1 LQVAKTKVAAMRVFV
16 AIDLTEEIR
25 EKVARFLEGVRGFAP
40 EPRWVRPESLHLTL
54 KFIGEQKEEQVK
66 AIAERLRQIA
76 GGSME
81 IRFRDYGF
89 FPTAKAPRVFWIG
102 IEASPSLAALAS
114 DIDSALTVL
123 KIPRED
129 RPYSPHLTLARG
141 GAGSGSPKWRK
152 GDKPSPAFAELQ
164 KRLAAISDLDFGTM
178 TAREFFLYQSQL
190 SPGGSKYIKL
200 ERFPLQ

>member
-1 LQVAKTKVAAMRVFV
+1 MRVFV

-25 EKVARFLEGVRGFAP
+25 KKITRFLEGVRGFAS

-54 KFIGEQKEEQVK
+54 KFIGEKTEEQVK
-66 AIAERLRQIA
+66 AIVERLRLIA
-76 GGSME
+76 ASPME

-102 IEASPSLAALAS
+102 TEASPPLAALAS
-114 DIDSALTVL
+114 DIDSALAYL

-152 GDKPSPAFAELQ
+152 GDKPNPAFAELP
-164 KRLAAISDLDFGTM
+164 KRLAAMKDLDFGTM
-178 TAREFFLYQSQL
+178 TAREFFLYQSQI
-190 SPGGSKYIKL
+190 SPGGSKYTKL